1 MTVTG
6 PRLLLILAAGF
17 GLWAVCFV
25 VIYAVQGL
33 GCAYGWHALSIGPV
47 SLLRALLLVLAV
59 AGTLATWIMASQ
71 LSHIYKVQQTSG
83 VATFVFRVAGH
94 AACWAVPA
102 TIFTFSGVL
111 MASICN

>member
-6 PRLLLILAAGF
+6 PRLLLTLAAGF

-33 GCAYGWHALSIGPV
+33 GCAYGWHALSIGPI
-47 SLLRALLLVLAV
+47 SLLRILLLVLAA
-59 AGTLATWIMASQ
+59 AGMLAAWIMARQ
-71 LSHIYKVQQTSG
+71 LSRIYKAQQTGGASK
-83 VATFVFRVAGH
+83 FVFRVASH
-94 AACWAVPA
+94 AACWAVPV